1 MIDDETGK
9 PKDNS
14 YYPTLK
20 VLKIVRIY
28 KIIRLVIIIFTSSFF
43 LGILWYIY
51 VIDIETVNYKND
63 NDHTLGLSESNFYFD
78 YLVSSE
84 KVEIQNMT
92 EEEEMVT
99 LVKLIY
105 FAITTLST
113 IGYGDLHPVSV

>member
-84 KVEIQNMT
+84 KVEI
-92 EEEEMVT
+92 
-99 LVKLIY
+99 
-105 FAITTLST
+105 
-113 IGYGDLHPVSV
+113 

>member
-63 NDHTLGLSESNFYFD
+63 KDHTQGLSESNFYFD